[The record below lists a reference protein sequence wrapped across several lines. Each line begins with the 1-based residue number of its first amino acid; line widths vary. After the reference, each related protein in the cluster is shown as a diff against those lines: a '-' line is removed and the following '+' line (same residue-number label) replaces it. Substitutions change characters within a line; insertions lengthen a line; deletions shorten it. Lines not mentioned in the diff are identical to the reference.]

1 MRSRRGVS
9 LIEVIVAALLL
20 GVGVAGTLGAI
31 AAAARLR
38 QRAAVRELVAS
49 AALDRLHW
57 FERRACATP
66 DTAGTELLRGVDVA
80 WELRDSLGLRSLRL
94 FARGV
99 ARDREPLAI
108 HASWPCA

>member
-1 MRSRRGVS
+1 MS

-57 FERRACATP
+57 FERSACTAP
-66 DTAGTELLRGVDVA
+66 DTAASETRRGVAVA
-80 WELRDSLGLRSLRL
+80 WDVRDSMGLRSLRV
-94 FARGV
+94 FARGT

-108 HASWPCA
+108 HASWPCG